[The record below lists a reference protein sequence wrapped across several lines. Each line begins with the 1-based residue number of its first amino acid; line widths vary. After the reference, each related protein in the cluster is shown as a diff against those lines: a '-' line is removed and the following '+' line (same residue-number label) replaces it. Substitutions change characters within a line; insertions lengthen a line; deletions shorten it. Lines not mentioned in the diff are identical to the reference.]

1 MSAAMAILYQPDLLY
16 TGGETGGRFASGVG
30 LLTNEQGGI
39 AGVVS
44 PEQAGEAE
52 RIRLPG
58 KALLPGMVNAHS
70 HTFQRLIRGRSE
82 SRSSNG
88 DTFWTWREAMYRAA
102 ATLSP
107 EEIYA
112 VARMAFLEMLRAG
125 ITTVGEFHYVHRTP
139 EGEPYADPNL
149 LAKQVVDAALS
160 VGMRI
165 GLLRSAYLRAG
176 YGLPPHPGQRRFY
189 ETAEEYIRNAEAL
202 EGWLQHMHV
211 AGAPDA
217 WLGVAPHSIRA
228 VPLPELQAIAAWAE
242 QRKLP
247 LHMHVAEQP
256 AELRACEAE
265 YGVTPVK
272 LLAEHGLLSPRSV
285 LVHAIH
291 TTDDEVRSMAE
302 SGAVICSCPTTE
314 RNLGDGIVDA
324 RRAAEQGVRFAYGT
338 DSQAQ
343 IDLLEDARALDYHLR
358 LVTGERAVLDGIGDG
373 AGAQD
378 MSQRLFRYAT
388 EGGAR
393 AVGLYGGALAAGR
406 PADFFTV
413 DLNDLSIAGSG
424 EGDLLAL
431 IVFGAAKS
439 AIADVAVGGRLV
451 VRDGQ
456 HDEQEAIVSAYRRV
470 RDRVWSDG

>member
-1 MSAAMAILYQPDLLY
+1 MAIFYQPDLLY
-16 TGGETGGRFASGVG
+16 VAGETDGRFASGVG
-30 LLTNEQGGI
+30 LLTDERGGI
-39 AGVVS
+39 AGVLPVNTAV
-44 PEQAGEAE
+44 QAE
-52 RIRLPG
+52 RVPLPG

-82 SRSSNG
+82 SRAGNG

-107 EEIYA
+107 EEIYV
-112 VARMAFLEMLRAG
+112 VARMTFLEMLRAG

-139 EGEPYADPNL
+139 AGAAYDDPNL

-189 ETAEEYIRNAEAL
+189 ETAEEYLRNAEAL
-202 EGWLQHMHV
+202 QGWLKHLHV
-211 AGAPDA
+211 AGVPDA

-228 VPLPELQAIAAWAE
+228 VPLRELREIAAWAE
-242 QRKLP
+242 RENLP

-265 YGVTPVK
+265 YGRTPVA
-272 LLAEHGLLSPRSV
+272 LLVDQGLLSSRFV
-285 LVHAIH
+285 GVHSIH
-291 TTDDEVRSMAE
+291 ITGDEVRAMGSA
-302 SGAVICSCPTTE
+302 GAMICACPTTE

-324 RRAAEQGVRFAYGT
+324 RQAAEQGVRFAFGT

-358 LVTGERAVLDGIGDG
+358 LVTGERAVLDGIASLGG
-373 AGAQD
+373 PARD
-378 MSQRLFRYAT
+378 MSQRLFRYT
-388 EGGAR
+388 TQGGAA
-393 AVGLYGGALAAGR
+393 AVGLEGGTLEPGK

-413 DLNDLSIAGSG
+413 DLNDLSIAGSDAA
-424 EGDLLAL
+424 DLLAL
-431 IVFGAAKS
+431 IVFGMARG
-439 AIADVAVGGRLV
+439 AIADVAVGGRMV
-451 VRDGQ
+451 VRDGW
-456 HDEQEAIVSAYRRV
+456 HVEQESIVSAYRRT
-470 RDRVWSDG
+470 RDRVWGG